1 MSHENFYLP
10 RRLQTPVGKI
20 YQQSELLGLNHKLI
34 IILAEPGA
42 GKTSL
47 LDSLAKQLSTQKFTA
62 NTFIYQTVS
71 SNTDL
76 VIDAFDELARID
88 DSGIFKIIGQV
99 KSAQPNRL
107 ILSSRSGE
115 WYESYTQFCKEIFG
129 EEPLVV
135 YLNAFNE
142 KEQKALFEHYCPT
155 ENFSVFQREAER
167 IELTPL
173 LINPLFLRIFSG
185 AYLESGKKFTNR
197 RTAFQKAIEN
207 LVKENNPC
215 ISARKTLPSEQKI
228 ALAEDIFAKLLLSG
242 SEGVSVSDRATNR
255 FYPHINALHD
265 DPRIKEILAT
275 QLFHPAEQTEQHKPA
290 HRIIA
295 EYCAAQYLAKRL
307 QSATDPLSLRQC
319 LSIIAPNG
327 TTRDELRG
335 LIAWLAALTENQD
348 IQETLIDLDPYA
360 VLANGDP
367 SLLLPSSKMK
377 LLHRLKNLNKQNP
390 LFRRNDRWRSFSVF
404 GFFTSDTVPEIKELL
419 REENSTGHLQ
429 GLLLELL
436 EDSLILPQLANEL
449 EYILRDVGNGR
460 SERYIRNT
468 ANRCLLKVTDYD
480 HKSNFNF
487 LLDEAGETSLQIAA
501 ELVMTLPT
509 GIFEKT
515 DLLRLLR
522 ACEKLY
528 SVSYLQPRIFGTRFF
543 IRELIQKLDLETVE
557 YLLNKLSANLS
568 CTCNVEYNC
577 QCRIGISKIIG
588 RLLDRYFELATQPY
602 CPEQV
607 WQWIGKLYFQGCI
620 KKEESLSV
628 QILQGDD
635 NLRQDIFK
643 LLFEHETEDQKI
655 HQICKKLWRGHAG
668 LFFQQQDYWYIVN
681 LAFEI
686 GNTGLWQYFIPRYHP
701 YNKEKL
707 PNSLRK
713 HMREQALQKPE
724 FLRIWAK
731 HNRDVKSCFKKS
743 VCDFKIGRKKKK
755 HNQKQTII
763 REKNIQYIQEN
774 RELIENGKDWVCLK
788 RFSYLTLM
796 SPQKIIEEVGNENL
810 VKDALYNCL
819 EFIAP
824 HIPDF
829 AELTQLQCKSK
840 FLDVEQVLYAACLEI
855 FRRDKNLNS
864 VPYDCLAA
872 LRTHLD
878 VIYFTISEKERDE
891 FKQEIERLIFKTPE
905 QVENFLRNYIEPQ
918 LADSSCQRPQVSWL
932 RDEKCFQPFRE
943 ILSLEWL
950 TRFPN
955 ISGYAQKELLEQ
967 AIEFDT
973 NREQL
978 KELITNRCQTLLENY
993 PEKTNDEQL
1002 ENSRNFW
1009 FAHAFYLLETG
1020 YEPYW
1025 QWLAQDKDTIFILDE
1040 HIGSFGEYR
1049 EWLTLSAEKI
1059 EAVLNAFI
1067 DKWPKVD
1074 LPNMY
1079 GSDSPKPE
1087 KAYRFLSDL
1096 IWKIDKDKSCNPVPV
1111 IDRLLNNDKYEAFHT
1126 GLKSIRFTYLQKT
1139 ALQNFQA
1146 PEALQIKAMLEQD
1159 EIISIEHFRTV
1170 LLEELQCYQVDL
1182 NGHDITSKDI
1192 FYDGGRRVDENRATQ
1207 IIADRLRLR
1216 LESRRVTVTLEHQM
1230 HDTKRCDFTCSKIVD
1245 NQRLLLATEVKGQ
1258 WHHALYSA
1266 AEEQLYERYA
1276 NHPDTHH
1283 QGIYLVLWFGAQEE
1297 VAGRTKHEF
1306 SNATDLKISIEQKIP
1321 ENLKKQID
1329 VFVLD
1334 VSR

>member
-1 MSHENFYLP
+1 M
-10 RRLQTPVGKI
+10 
-20 YQQSELLGLNHKLI
+20 
-34 IILAEPGA
+34 
-42 GKTSL
+42 
-47 LDSLAKQLSTQKFTA
+47 
-62 NTFIYQTVS
+62 
-71 SNTDL
+71 
-76 VIDAFDELARID
+76 
-88 DSGIFKIIGQV
+88 
-99 KSAQPNRL
+99 
-107 ILSSRSGE
+107 
-115 WYESYTQFCKEIFG
+115 
-129 EEPLVV
+129 
-135 YLNAFNE
+135 
-142 KEQKALFEHYCPT
+142 
-155 ENFSVFQREAER
+155 
-167 IELTPL
+167 
-173 LINPLFLRIFSG
+173 
-185 AYLESGKKFTNR
+185 
-197 RTAFQKAIEN
+197 
-207 LVKENNPC
+207 
-215 ISARKTLPSEQKI
+215 
-228 ALAEDIFAKLLLSG
+228 
-242 SEGVSVSDRATNR
+242 
-255 FYPHINALHD
+255 
-265 DPRIKEILAT
+265 
-275 QLFHPAEQTEQHKPA
+275 
-290 HRIIA
+290 
-295 EYCAAQYLAKRL
+295 
-307 QSATDPLSLRQC
+307 
-319 LSIIAPNG
+319 
-327 TTRDELRG
+327 
-335 LIAWLAALTENQD
+335 
-348 IQETLIDLDPYA
+348 
-360 VLANGDP
+360 
-367 SLLLPSSKMK
+367 
-377 LLHRLKNLNKQNP
+377 
-390 LFRRNDRWRSFSVF
+390 
-404 GFFTSDTVPEIKELL
+404 
-419 REENSTGHLQ
+419 
-429 GLLLELL
+429 
-436 EDSLILPQLANEL
+436 
-449 EYILRDVGNGR
+449 
-460 SERYIRNT
+460 
-468 ANRCLLKVTDYD
+468 
-480 HKSNFNF
+480 
-487 LLDEAGETSLQIAA
+487 
-501 ELVMTLPT
+501 VMTLPT

-607 WQWIGKLYFQGCI
+607 WQWIGNLYFQNCI
-620 KKEESLSV
+620 TKEKSLSV
-628 QILQGDD
+628 QILQEDD
-635 NLRQDIFK
+635 KLRQSIFK
-643 LLFEHETEDQKI
+643 LLFEHETEYEKI
-655 HQICKKLWRGHAG
+655 NEIKWKKLEWHGHAG

-681 LAFEI
+681 LAFKI
-686 GNTGLWQYFIPRYHP
+686 GNTGLWEFFIPRYHP

-707 PNSLRK
+707 PNPLRK
-713 HMREQALQKPE
+713 HMREQALQKPKL
-724 FLRIWAK
+724 LRIWAK
-731 HNRDVKSCFKKS
+731 DNRNVKSCFKKS
-743 VCDFKIGRKKKK
+743 ACNFKIGRRRKKYD
-755 HNQKQTII
+755 HRQKMI

-774 RELIENGKDWVCLK
+774 RELVESGRHWRCLQ
-788 RFSYLTLM
+788 RFSSLTLM
-796 SPQKIIEEVGNENL
+796 NPQKIIEEFGDENL
-810 VKDALYNCL
+810 VRNALCNCL

-824 HIPDF
+824 HVPDL
-829 AELTQLQCKSK
+829 AELAQLQCKSE
-840 FLDVEQVLYAACLEI
+840 FLNVVQVLYAACLEI
-855 FRRDKNLNS
+855 FRRDKNLNRVS
-864 VPYDCLAA
+864 FEFLTA
-872 LRTHLD
+872 LRTHLNTHYPA
-878 VIYFTISEKERDE
+878 ILTEERDGL
-891 FKQEIERLIFKTPE
+891 KQEIDRLIFKTPQ

-918 LADSSCQRPQVSWL
+918 LTDSSCQHPQVSWL
-932 RDEKCFQPFRE
+932 RDEKYFQPFRE

-950 TRFPN
+950 VRFPN
-955 ISGYAQKELLEQ
+955 IFGYAQKELFEQ

-978 KELITNRCQTLLENY
+978 KDLITNRCQTLLNNY

-1009 FAHAFYLLETG
+1009 FIHAFYLLETG

-1040 HIGSFGEYR
+1040 HIGSFGDYR

-1096 IWKIDKDKSCNPVPV
+1096 IWKIDNDKSCNPVPV
-1111 IDRLLNNDKYEAFHT
+1111 IDRLLNNDKYEVFHT

-1146 PEALQIKAMLEQD
+1146 PEALQIKAMLEQN

-1170 LLEELQCYQVDL
+1170 LLEELQRYQADL

-1192 FYDGGRRVDENRATQ
+1192 FYDGGQRVDENRATQ

-1230 HDTKRCDFTCSKIVD
+1230 HDTNRCDFTCSKIVN
-1245 NQRLLLATEVKGQ
+1245 NQRLLLVTEVKGQ
-1258 WHHALYSA
+1258 WHRALYSA

-1276 NHPDTHH
+1276 NHPNTHQ